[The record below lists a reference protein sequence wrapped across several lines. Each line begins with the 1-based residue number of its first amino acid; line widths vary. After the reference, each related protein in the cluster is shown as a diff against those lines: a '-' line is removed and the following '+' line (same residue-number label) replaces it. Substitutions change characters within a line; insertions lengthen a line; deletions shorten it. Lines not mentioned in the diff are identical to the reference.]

1 MKENKKYARTNASFS
16 FLDKYLK
23 GSYLLCDIFFLV
35 LFITFDYDQKRTCR
49 EEHFMKHTEIYILS
63 GFLGSGKTTLLKRL
77 LQSEKEHGRKVAVVM
92 NEIGQVSIDSHVVSE
107 DTVLSEL
114 LSGCVCCTIQD
125 QFEVELYSLLQ
136 QHLLD
141 VIYIETTGV
150 AHPVEVLDACMSPLF
165 ADRIQMRGII
175 TTIDAIRW
183 MNREQLSIPLQML
196 LKEQIRHA
204 DVLIVNKTDELRPDE
219 QAKLSF
225 ELQAMN
231 SGARTIFTTFSNVRM
246 DDIHSFSHRMQ
257 NEHKQVSIERLRIQT
272 YVHTFTKPI
281 DLDMF
286 EQWVRQLPDTIYR
299 MKGFLRFTHTNGI
312 YSFQYAYGTPLYM
325 KEEMN
330 VPLHFV
336 IIGEQLDKQK
346 LKHEL
351 DDMQK
356 GEG

>member
-1 MKENKKYARTNASFS
+1 
-16 FLDKYLK
+16 
-23 GSYLLCDIFFLV
+23 
-35 LFITFDYDQKRTCR
+35 
-49 EEHFMKHTEIYILS
+49 MKHTDIYILS

-77 LQSEKEHGRKVAVVM
+77 LQNEKERGRKVAVVM
-92 NEIGQVSIDSHVVSE
+92 NEIGQVSIDSHAVSE
-107 DTVLSEL
+107 DAVLSEL

-136 QHLLD
+136 KHGLD

-165 ADRIQMRGII
+165 ADRIQMGGII
-175 TTIDAIRW
+175 TTIDATRL
-183 MNREQLSIPLQML
+183 MNRQQLSIPLQML
-196 LKEQIRHA
+196 LKEQVRHA
-204 DVLIVNKTDELRPDE
+204 DVLIVNKTDILRPDE

-225 ELQAMN
+225 ELQTIN
-231 SGARTIFTTFSNVRM
+231 SEARTIFTTFSNVRM
-246 DDIHSFSHRMQ
+246 EDIHLLSKRMR
-257 NEHKQVSIERLRIQT
+257 NEHERMNIERLRIQT
-272 YVHTFTKPI
+272 YVHTFTNPI
-281 DLDMF
+281 DLDVF
-286 EQWVRQLPDTIYR
+286 EHWVRQLPDTIYR
-299 MKGFLRFTHTNGI
+299 MKGFLRFTHTSGV

-346 LKHEL
+346 LKQQL

>member
-1 MKENKKYARTNASFS
+1 
-16 FLDKYLK
+16 
-23 GSYLLCDIFFLV
+23 
-35 LFITFDYDQKRTCR
+35 
-49 EEHFMKHTEIYILS
+49 MKHIDIYILS
-63 GFLGSGKTTLLKRL
+63 GFLGSGKTTLLKRM
-77 LQSEKEHGRKVAVVM
+77 LQNEKKHGRKVAVVM
-92 NEIGQVSIDSHVVSE
+92 NEIGQISIDSHAVSE
-107 DTVLSEL
+107 DVILSEL

-125 QFEVELYSLLQ
+125 QFEVELYSLL
-136 QHLLD
+136 HEHALD

-150 AHPVEVLDACMSPLF
+150 AHPIEVLDACMSPLF

-175 TTIDAIRW
+175 TTIDAMRW
-183 MNREQLSIPLQML
+183 GDRHQLSIPLQML
-196 LKEQIRHA
+196 LKEQARHA

-225 ELQAMN
+225 ELQAIN
-231 SGARTIFTTFSNVRM
+231 SEARIIFTTFSNVRIE
-246 DDIHSFSHRMQ
+246 DIELLSKRMRG
-257 NEHKQVSIERLRIQT
+257 EHERLNIERLRIQT

-299 MKGFLRFTHTNGI
+299 MKGFLRFTHTSGI
-312 YSFQYAYGTPLYM
+312 YAFQYAYGTPLYM
-325 KEEMN
+325 KEEMS

-351 DDMQK
+351 DSVQK